1 MNAAPEAERDV
12 ILEID
17 DLHMEGVAKGKAVG
31 IIRGISLS
39 LRRGEVLGLIGESGA
54 GKSTL
59 GLAAMGFFRPG
70 CRITSGRVRFDGT
83 DMLSSNGERQRRL
96 RGAEI
101 AYVAQSAAAAFN
113 PAHRLINQFSEG
125 PVHHGKFAKS
135 DARSRGIELY
145 RQMRIPDPDSFGFRY
160 PHQVSG
166 GQLQRA
172 MTAMAM
178 SCQPKLIVF
187 DEPTTALDV
196 TTQIEVLSAI
206 RDIVARYSTAAIY
219 ISHDLAVV
227 AQMAD
232 RVIVLRHGRMIE
244 QAETRQM
251 LSAPREEYT
260 KSLWSVREFR
270 SPAKPAPPELE
281 APVLDIV
288 NVHVRFGQS
297 VAVENASIRFHE
309 GRTVAIVG
317 ESGAGKTTVARV
329 ASGLLAPA
337 SGHVFLAGKPIS
349 PLLKGRSPAERRQIQ
364 FLHQMA
370 DTAMNP
376 TQSVR
381 DIIGRPLDL
390 FLGLSG
396 RKKIE
401 RVREYLRLLDLE
413 PDEFIDRYPAALS
426 GGQKQRICLARALA
440 AEPKFIICDEIT
452 SALDQLVAENI
463 LQLLAK
469 LQQEFSLSYL
479 YITHD
484 LSTVRAIADDVVVMH
499 QGRLVRSGT
508 KEKVLAPPF
517 DDYTQTLLAS
527 VPEMNPDWLTTVLSS
542 DQRLE
547 AAGERKGQSWMPT
560 G

>member
-1 MNAAPEAERDV
+1 MNAAPELEKGV

-17 DLHMEGVAKGKAVG
+17 DLLIEGVAKGKTVS
-31 IIRGISLS
+31 IVQGISLS
-39 LRRGEVLGLIGESGA
+39 LCRGEVLGLIGESGA

-59 GLAAMGFFRPG
+59 GLAAMGFVRRG
-70 CRITSGRVRFDGT
+70 CRITSGSIRFDGA
-83 DMLSSNGERQRRL
+83 DMLSGSGERQRRL

-113 PAHRLINQFSEG
+113 PAHRLINQFAEG
-125 PVHHGKFAKS
+125 PVHHGKS
-135 DARSRGIELY
+135 SRTDARERGIELY
-145 RQMRIPDPDSFGFRY
+145 RQMHIPNPANFGFRY

-178 SCQPKLIVF
+178 SCQPKLIIF

-206 RDIVARYSTAAIY
+206 RDIVARYNTAAIY

-251 LSAPREEYT
+251 LSAPQEKYT
-260 KSLWSVREFR
+260 RSLWSVREFR
-270 SPAKPAPPELE
+270 SAAKPAPTIRET
-281 APVLDIV
+281 PVLDIV
-288 NVHVRFGQS
+288 NVHVRFGQTI
-297 VAVENASIRFHE
+297 AVDNASIRVHK
-309 GRTVAIVG
+309 GRTVAVVG

-329 ASGLLAPA
+329 ASGLVAPA
-337 SGHVFLAGKPIS
+337 SGNVLLEGKPVS
-349 PLLKGRSPAERRQIQ
+349 PLLNYRSAEERRQIQ

-376 TQSVR
+376 TQRVR
-381 DIIGRPLDL
+381 DIIGRPLEM

-401 RVREYLRLLDLE
+401 RVREYLSLLGLE
-413 PDEFIDRYPAALS
+413 PDGFIDRFPAALS

-463 LQLLAK
+463 LQLLIK

-508 KEKVLAPPF
+508 KDKVLAPPF
-517 DDYTQTLLAS
+517 DEYTQTLLSS

-542 DQRLE
+542 NNKSETGGGRAE
-547 AAGERKGQSWMPT
+547 AG
-560 G
+560 

>member
-1 MNAAPEAERDV
+1 MSGALATDS
-12 ILEID
+12 ILEIN
-17 DLHMEGVAKGKAVG
+17 DLHMEGVARDRAVA
-31 IIRGISLS
+31 IISGISLS
-39 LRRGEVLGLIGESGA
+39 LNRGEVLGLIGESGA

-59 GLAAMGFFRPG
+59 GLAAMGFCRRG

-83 DMLSSNGERQRRL
+83 DMLSSSGERQRRL
-96 RGAEI
+96 RGSEI
-101 AYVAQSAAAAFN
+101 AYVAQSVAAAFN
-113 PAHRLINQFSEG
+113 PAHRLINQFAEG
-125 PVHHGKFAKS
+125 PVHHGKS
-135 DARSRGIELY
+135 TRTDARSRGIELY
-145 RQMRIPDPDSFGFRY
+145 RQMRIPNPDNFGFRY

-206 RDIVARYSTAAIY
+206 RDIVARYNTAAIY

-232 RVIVLRHGRMIE
+232 RVIVLRHGRMVE
-244 QAETRQM
+244 QAETRRM
-251 LSAPREEYT
+251 LSAPQEEYT
-260 KSLWSVREFR
+260 KSLWSVRKFR
-270 SPAKPAPPELE
+270 SSAKPAAAELE
-281 APVLDIV
+281 TPILDIV
-288 NVHVRFGQS
+288 SVRVRFGQT
-297 VAVENASIRFHE
+297 VAVDDASIRFHK

-317 ESGAGKTTVARV
+317 ESGAGKTTVARI
-329 ASGLLAPA
+329 ASGLLEPE
-337 SGHVFLAGKPIS
+337 SGQVLLEGKPVS
-349 PLLKGRSPAERRQIQ
+349 PLLRGRSAAERRQIQ
-364 FLHQMA
+364 FVHQMA

-376 TQSVR
+376 TQRVC
-381 DIIGRPLDL
+381 DIIGRPLEM

-396 RKKIE
+396 RKKLE

-413 PDEFIDRYPAALS
+413 PDGFIDRYPAALS

-463 LQLLAK
+463 LQLLVR

-508 KEKVLAPPF
+508 KERVLAPPF
-517 DDYTQTLLAS
+517 DDYTQTLLDS

-542 DQRLE
+542 GQRLE
-547 AAGERKGQSWMPT
+547 T
-560 G
+560 GGDQ